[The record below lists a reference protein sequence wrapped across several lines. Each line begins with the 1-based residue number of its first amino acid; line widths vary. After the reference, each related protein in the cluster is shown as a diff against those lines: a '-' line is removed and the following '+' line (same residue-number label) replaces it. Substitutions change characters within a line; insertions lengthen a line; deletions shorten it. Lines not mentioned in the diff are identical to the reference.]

1 MAGQRQAGSGFDM
14 RGMIAALV
22 KKGVGDLE
30 KKIEPVVERVV
41 ERILRAALGAG
52 KEAPRSGLPDL
63 GERKKRRRKRR
74 FSAETKAKMAAS
86 QKARWDRAR
95 AAAARKGAK
104 GAK

>member
-52 KEAPRSGLPDL
+52 KEAPRSGLPDR
-63 GERKKRRRKRR
+63 GERKRRRKRS

>member
-1 MAGQRQAGSGFDM
+1 MAGGKQAGGGFDM

-22 KKGVGDLE
+22 KKGIGDLE

-52 KEAPRSGLPDL
+52 KEAPAASAAGQGR
-63 GERKKRRRKRR
+63 KRRRKRR
-74 FSAETKAKMAAS
+74 SFSAETRAKMAAS
-86 QKARWDRAR
+86 QKARWDKAR

-104 GAK
+104 SAK

>member
-1 MAGQRQAGSGFDM
+1 MAGRRQAGGGFDM

-52 KEAPRSGLPDL
+52 KEAPAAGGP
-63 GERKKRRRKRR
+63 KRRRKRR
-74 FSAETKAKMAAS
+74 FSAETRKKMAAA
-86 QKARWDRAR
+86 QKARWEKVR
-95 AAAARKGAK
+95 AAAAKKAK
-104 GAK
+104 